1 MTMAL
6 ISITVQA
13 CIQFDKDFGDG
24 LDLCDGDDDNDSGD
38 LDEEEDGVVHVG
50 LVTIILGFQLS
61 AFPENLVKKSFQS

>member
-1 MTMAL
+1 MTMTL

-13 CIQFDKDFGDG
+13 CIQFDKDFWDG
-24 LDLCDGDDDNDSGD
+24 LDLCHNDDDDSGD

>member
-13 CIQFDKDFGDG
+13 CIQFDKDFWDG
-24 LDLCDGDDDNDSGD
+24 LDLCHNDDDSGD